1 MADDNRAAFRAA
13 IREASGRWMD
23 VPFEGS
29 VYRVRTKLTVAAY
42 EAGQKDEIRRL
53 VELLFDV
60 ERGEHTTDEIMGEWG
75 WRDMQ
80 ELAEELAGGQG
91 NLPSSGGSP
100 TGGKP

>member
-23 VPFEGS
+23 VPFEGA

-42 EAGQKDEIRRL
+42 EAGQKEDVRRL
-53 VELLFDV
+53 VELLFDI
-60 ERGEHTTDEIMGEWG
+60 EGGGHTTDHIMGEWG
-75 WRDMQ
+75 FRDLQ
-80 ELAEELAGGQG
+80 QLAEELAGGPG
-91 NLPSSGGSP
+91 NSPSSAGSP